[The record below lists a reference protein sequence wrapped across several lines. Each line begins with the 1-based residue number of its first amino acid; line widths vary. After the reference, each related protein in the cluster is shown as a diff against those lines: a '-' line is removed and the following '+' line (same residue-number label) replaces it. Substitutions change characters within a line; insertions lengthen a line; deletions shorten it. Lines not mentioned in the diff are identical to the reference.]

1 MNYDNFQEYNEE
13 LKKHLYCVGTV
24 YDSFDAL
31 IEVLGHLKLRE
42 PLYLVYLAQKI
53 FANEVFSAAN
63 SQEKKQTIPYEPIE
77 IKNPNQHLKM
87 N

>member
-1 MNYDNFQEYNEE
+1 MNSDDFQEYSEE

-31 IEVLGHLKLRE
+31 IEVLGHLKLKE
-42 PLYLVYLAQKI
+42 PLFLVYLAQKM
-53 FANEVFSAAN
+53 FAHQVFMAAD
-63 SQEKKQTIPYEPIE
+63 SQEKQPSFPYEPIE
-77 IKNPNQHLKM
+77 IKNHSRPIKM